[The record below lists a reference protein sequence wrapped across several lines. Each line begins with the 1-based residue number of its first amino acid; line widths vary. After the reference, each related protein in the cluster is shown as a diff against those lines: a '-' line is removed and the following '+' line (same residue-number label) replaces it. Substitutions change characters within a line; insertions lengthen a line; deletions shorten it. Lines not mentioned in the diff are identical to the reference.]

1 MTTVASPRPHPAAV
15 PPASPTARA
24 LERIAGWLE
33 IYAQAALRVARV
45 GVVVGTA
52 IAAGVEAFNVFTRYV
67 LGYSLFGAEELAR
80 FAFIWTIWLGVSL
93 AVRSG
98 AAMAITLLVDHGPTW
113 WRRSLRT
120 FSGVALAALLVFA
133 CYRATQYATSGESLA
148 NTSPALDMRN
158 YYGIVPMALGIYT
171 ITLLYLQQAVMGA
184 SRLVAAGRAG
194 VVSALQGV
202 AGAAVAGA
210 LVWVAAYGLLQAGAS
225 KLLALGVIFVAL
237 TLAGTPV
244 VFMLLMVGLMSTFD
258 ILGLR
263 FYPSPD
269 TLFPWR
275 TIETNIGLSSGGEL
289 LVILTFLVVAEVM
302 NASGM
307 SDRLIRFAAACV
319 GHLRG
324 GMAYVCQL
332 TSALASGISG
342 SAQAD
347 AAVMTPLLVPAM
359 EKEGYPREV
368 AAAVVAGASIKGPI
382 GPISIM
388 FIVYGV
394 VVQGPAGSSIKRLLV
409 SGVFA
414 EMLLLLLQGAT
425 VYLVVRRM
433 GFFQKRPFAGL
444 RVVGRT
450 ALEALPVLAIPVIIL
465 GGILAGVFT
474 PTESGAVAA
483 LVVVALALFWYGSL
497 APRELPGVIAAAGLE
512 TGIVMLL
519 IGTST
524 VLANVLFIESF
535 GDSLRTFFDFTD
547 NKYVFLLVA
556 NLLLLGV
563 GIFIEPL
570 PALLILAPF
579 LAPVAVVSF
588 GVDPTHFGLIMVFN
602 LVLALIHPPIGL
614 VLFLVSS
621 IAKVSIE
628 RLSIMILPWLGVSL
642 VVLALITY
650 LPSQV
655 VLVFSNLLA

>member
-1 MTTVASPRPHPAAV
+1 MTTVASTPHPPTPAAPA
-15 PPASPTARA
+15 PPAARA
-24 LERIAGWLE
+24 LERLAAVLE
-33 IYAQAALRVARV
+33 RYAQAALRIARTAT
-45 GVVVGTA
+45 VVGA
-52 IAAGVEAFNVFTRYV
+52 ALAAGVEAFNVFTRYV
-67 LGYSLFGAEELAR
+67 LGYSLFGSDELAR
-80 FAFIWTIWLGVSL
+80 FGFIWTIWLGVAL

-98 AAMAITLLVDHGPTW
+98 AAMSITILVNHGPAW
-113 WRRSLRT
+113 WRRALRT
-120 FSGVALAALLVFA
+120 FSGAALAALLLFA
-133 CYRATQYATSGESLA
+133 CYRATQYVTSSESLSD
-148 NTSPALDMRN
+148 TSPALGMRQ
-158 YYGIVPMALGIYT
+158 YYGIAPMALGLYFIA
-171 ITLLYLQQAVMGA
+171 LFYLQQAVAGA
-184 SRLVAAGRAG
+184 ARLVATGRAG
-194 VVSALQGV
+194 ARAALQGV
-202 AGAAVAGA
+202 VGGAVVAV
-210 LVWVAAYGLLQAGAS
+210 LVWAGTYGLLQSGAS
-225 KLLALGVIFVAL
+225 KLVALGLVFVAL
-237 TLAGTPV
+237 TLAATPV
-244 VFMLLMVGLMSTFD
+244 VFMLLMVGLVATFD
-258 ILGLR
+258 LFGLH
-263 FYPSPD
+263 FYPNPD

-275 TIETNIGLSSGGEL
+275 TIEGTIGLSGGSEL
-289 LVILTFLVVAEVM
+289 LVILMFLVVAEVM

-359 EKEGYPREV
+359 EKEGYPRDV

-394 VVQGPAGSSIKRLLV
+394 VVQGPAGASIKKLLL
-409 SGVFA
+409 SGIFA
-414 EMLLLLLQGAT
+414 EILLLLFQGAT

-433 GFFQKRPFAGL
+433 GFFKKRPFAGV

-483 LVVVALALFWYGSL
+483 LVVVALALYWYGNL

-519 IGTST
+519 IGTSQ
-524 VLANVLFIESF
+524 VLASTLFIQSF
-535 GDSLRTFFDFTD
+535 GDSLATFFDFTS
-547 NKYVFLLVA
+547 NKYVFLLVV
-556 NLLLLGV
+556 NLLLLAV

-570 PALLILAPF
+570 PALYILAPF
-579 LAPVAVVSF
+579 LAPIAVVGY

-642 VVLALITY
+642 VVLFLVTY

-655 VLVFSNLLA
+655 VLALSNLVG